1 MAPPKA
7 SRPATAQTVSEP
19 REVVQ
24 RDSSNSPRATS
35 TKPKSQPAR
44 LTAKQAAAA
53 RAQAIRDRAAYR
65 AEREHEVKAAKNA
78 SAPQEPP
85 PVARASRRPAQ
96 TFADGIVQA
105 ERSAARWRHK

>member
-1 MAPPKA
+1 MGRNIVITGASSGLGRALALEYAAPGA
-7 SRPATAQTVSEP
+7 VLALLGRNE
-19 REVVQ
+19 
-24 RDSSNSPRATS
+24 D
-35 TKPKSQPAR
+35 R
-44 LTAKQAAAA
+44 LNETAA